1 MPLRLASMALKVV
14 GPNRPWARGM
24 LAYRVLAAVAE
35 PRRAGPATLAGSRR
49 LAPSPPRRS

>member
-35 PRRAGPATLAGSRR
+35 PRRTGPATLAGSRR